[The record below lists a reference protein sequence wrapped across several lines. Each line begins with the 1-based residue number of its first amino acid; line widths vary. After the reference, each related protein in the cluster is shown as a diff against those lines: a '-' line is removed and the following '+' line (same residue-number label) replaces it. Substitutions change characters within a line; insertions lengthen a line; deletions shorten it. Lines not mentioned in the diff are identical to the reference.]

1 MPLINNE
8 HGNFIT
14 IYKGRLTRRVPE
26 GTPGSI
32 SRETTKGQIKT
43 VHEKYYD
50 AFVGKLVGIKTM
62 DGGYGKQWLFSFK
75 DTADVY
81 TLALGYDSG
90 TALAFLAMLPNVDLS
105 KEMKVSSSLTI
116 NNKGTESTSIFI
128 NQNGVPVKH
137 AYTKTNP
144 NGLPAWK
151 PVVVNGVTIWD
162 KTDTLN
168 FLEEMLNRDI
178 IPKLPKEEAQSTSA
192 PKSQLDETFGH
203 EPNAEDQP
211 F

>member
-50 AFVGKLVGIKTM
+50 AFVGKLIGIKTM

-90 TALAFLAMLPNVDLS
+90 TALSFLAMLPNVDVT
-105 KEMKVSSSLTI
+105 KEMKVSSSLTT

-128 NQNGVPVKH
+128 NQNGSPIKH
-137 AYTKTNP
+137 AFTKTNP
-144 NGLPAWK
+144 NGLPPWN
-151 PVVVNGVTIWD
+151 PVIINNKTEYD
-162 KTDTLN
+162 KTATLK
-168 FLEEMLNRDI
+168 FFEDMLARDI
-178 IPKLPKEEAQSTSA
+178 IPKLPKEEALEPTSG
-192 PKSQLDETFGH
+192 KSLDEVFG
-203 EPNAEDQP
+203 EESNPEDAP